1 MRLNV
6 PPAKL
11 QWFNAREL
19 RSDKIHHHCQLLTSR
34 LQHQRAVN
42 VMNTDRLLLLQI
54 DKLIERQSL
63 QIWITT
69 TFNDN
74 NPLQLLPFAS
84 TGKHFFSVCRFTR
97 LRISSRDQFIIRIKF
112 HVVFFCQCSI
122 LSTASFN
129 SSLFCS
135 LSENLILFAYILQ
148 FERTQS
154 VNQQQQKTRIELI
167 V

>member
-1 MRLNV
+1 MKIIARRNFVVNSTKNVSIVDLKHQFQILNSLFVKCRLKSIKYRITVSSIDLWNAIKCST
-6 PPAKL
+6 AKL

-19 RSDKIHHHCQLLTSR
+19 RSDKIHHHRQLLTSR

-84 TGKHFFSVCRFTR
+84 TGKHFFFLCADS
-97 LRISSRDQFIIRIKF
+97 
-112 HVVFFCQCSI
+112 HVWDSQVEI
-122 LSTASFN
+122 N
-129 SSLFCS
+129 S
-135 LSENLILFAYILQ
+135 
-148 FERTQS
+148 
-154 VNQQQQKTRIELI
+154 
-167 V
+167 